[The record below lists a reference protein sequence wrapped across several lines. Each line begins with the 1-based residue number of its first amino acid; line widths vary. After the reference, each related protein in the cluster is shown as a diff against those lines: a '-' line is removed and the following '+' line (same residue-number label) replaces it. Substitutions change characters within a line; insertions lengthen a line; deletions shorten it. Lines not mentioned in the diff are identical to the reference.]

1 MRVEG
6 RSASSIVCPP
16 DVTLNCD
23 MDYTDENMIG
33 SASLYNICETETIS
47 VSFTPQL
54 NACGEGF
61 VIATYSIEGSSP
73 TNSCS
78 QRITMENQDD
88 AFDPS
93 GIRFPRNLPTSPTG
107 QISCTDD
114 ITYDAPTWTAGP
126 CDFIGYTE
134 EVDTFFIENGSGGN
148 NACFRILR
156 RFTVIDWCVYDET
169 NGEEGLYIGSQT
181 IKITDNEAPL
191 LMDCEPSIYDVDADC
206 VRASTVLT
214 NMAEDNGDCASD
226 WLKWQVFVDTWAD
239 GVVDYEYSSFLP
251 SNDSNINN
259 DTNGNGINDRY
270 LAPTSSGEEVA
281 VDVTE
286 VLESSMT
293 NHIVTWK
300 VTDGCGNVSS
310 CTTTFMVVDQKAPTP
325 YCINVYTALMADPD
339 GDGPLS
345 PMVELWAK
353 DFDKGAFDNCTEQED
368 LLFTFGDSFPVL
380 ALIDEAHYFKGEG
393 QLATEAEYLA
403 GNAQYWDP
411 VEQTAG
417 MVFDCDDRPSVNIE
431 IRVTDEK
438 GNSDT
443 CLIFLGII
451 DNQDGCDNA
460 GSKADIAGNI
470 STSTGEFVQGIEVIL
485 GALLPEYPRST
496 EVVDGTFAFS
506 DNDLF
511 IDYDVTAALNDNP
524 SNGVSTLDL
533 VLIQRHIVGLSELD
547 SPYKVIA
554 ADISNDEKLS
564 ALDIIELRKV
574 ILGVQDE
581 FNSVDSWRF
590 VDAAQE
596 FADVVSPWPVDY
608 SVDIDN
614 LESNINSANMVA
626 VKMGDVNDTYTSFTN
641 QSTDVRSGK
650 SVSLSVVDAELVS
663 NTVGIIE
670 ITNDEKVTTQ
680 GLQMSIEFNKV
691 TPITIESS
699 LAGFG
704 DANYSINGN
713 LVTISWSANTLKTV
727 DAGQVLFTIIC
738 NVESNIAISDVI
750 TISDRKLRSEVY
762 LGESHDINNVELVV
776 RDGNGSEVELT
787 SKVLLQNEPNPFTN
801 ETTISYYLKNM
812 ETSATIK
819 VMDVMG
825 KVIYS
830 QSVNANKGWNT
841 HSISQ
846 SDLAA
851 SGVYYYQ
858 LDAGNFSEIKSMI
871 LVK

>member
-1 MRVEG
+1 
-6 RSASSIVCPP
+6 
-16 DVTLNCD
+16 
-23 MDYTDENMIG
+23 
-33 SASLYNICETETIS
+33 
-47 VSFTPQL
+47 
-54 NACGEGF
+54 
-61 VIATYSIEGSSP
+61 
-73 TNSCS
+73 
-78 QRITMENQDD
+78 
-88 AFDPS
+88 
-93 GIRFPRNLPTSPTG
+93 
-107 QISCTDD
+107 
-114 ITYDAPTWTAGP
+114 
-126 CDFIGYTE
+126 
-134 EVDTFFIENGSGGN
+134 
-148 NACFRILR
+148 
-156 RFTVIDWCVYDET
+156 
-169 NGEEGLYIGSQT
+169 
-181 IKITDNEAPL
+181 KITDKEAPVL
-191 LMDCEPSIYDVDADC
+191 LACEDATYDVDADC

-214 NMAEDNGDCASD
+214 NTAEDNGDCASD

-286 VLESSMT
+286 VFESSMT
-293 NHIVTWK
+293 NHVVTWK

-380 ALIDEAHYFKGEG
+380 ELLNEAHYFKGEG

-431 IRVTDEK
+431 IRVTDAK

-470 STSTGEFVQGIEVIL
+470 STSTGEFVQGTEVRL

-524 SNGVSTLDL
+524 TNGVSTLDL

-596 FADVVSPWPVDY
+596 FADVLSPWPVDY

-641 QSTDVRSGK
+641 QSTDVRSGN

-691 TPITIESS
+691 SPITIESS

-704 DANYSINGN
+704 DVNYSINGN

-776 RDGNGSEVELT
+776 RDGNGLEVEFK

-801 ETTISYYLKNM
+801 ETTISYFLNNM

-825 KVIYS
+825 KVVYS
-830 QSVNANKGWNT
+830 QSVNTNKGWNT

>member
-1 MRVEG
+1 
-6 RSASSIVCPP
+6 
-16 DVTLNCD
+16 
-23 MDYTDENMIG
+23 
-33 SASLYNICETETIS
+33 
-47 VSFTPQL
+47 
-54 NACGEGF
+54 
-61 VIATYSIEGSSP
+61 
-73 TNSCS
+73 
-78 QRITMENQDD
+78 
-88 AFDPS
+88 
-93 GIRFPRNLPTSPTG
+93 
-107 QISCTDD
+107 
-114 ITYDAPTWTAGP
+114 
-126 CDFIGYTE
+126 
-134 EVDTFFIENGSGGN
+134 
-148 NACFRILR
+148 
-156 RFTVIDWCVYDET
+156 
-169 NGEEGLYIGSQT
+169 
-181 IKITDNEAPL
+181 
-191 LMDCEPSIYDVDADC
+191 
-206 VRASTVLT
+206 VR
-214 NMAEDNGDCASD
+214 
-226 WLKWQVFVDTWAD
+226 
-239 GVVDYEYSSFLP
+239 
-251 SNDSNINN
+251 
-259 DTNGNGINDRY
+259 
-270 LAPTSSGEEVA
+270 
-281 VDVTE
+281 
-286 VLESSMT
+286 
-293 NHIVTWK
+293 
-300 VTDGCGNVSS
+300 
-310 CTTTFMVVDQKAPTP
+310 
-325 YCINVYTALMADPD
+325 
-339 GDGPLS
+339 
-345 PMVELWAK
+345 
-353 DFDKGAFDNCTEQED
+353 
-368 LLFTFGDSFPVL
+368 
-380 ALIDEAHYFKGEG
+380 
-393 QLATEAEYLA
+393 
-403 GNAQYWDP
+403 
-411 VEQTAG
+411 
-417 MVFDCDDRPSVNIE
+417 
-431 IRVTDEK
+431 
-438 GNSDT
+438 
-443 CLIFLGII
+443 
-451 DNQDGCDNA
+451 
-460 GSKADIAGNI
+460 
-470 STSTGEFVQGIEVIL
+470 L

-524 SNGVSTLDL
+524 TNGVSTLDL

-596 FADVVSPWPVDY
+596 FADVLSPWPVDY

-614 LESNINSANMVA
+614 LESNIYSANMVA
-626 VKMGDVNDTYTSFTN
+626 VKMGDVNDTYASFTN
-641 QSTDVRSGK
+641 QSTDVRSGN

-762 LGESHDINNVELVV
+762 LGELHDINNVELVV
-776 RDGNGSEVELT
+776 RDGNGSEVEFT

-801 ETTISYYLKNM
+801 ETTISYFLNNM

-819 VMDVMG
+819 VIDVMG
-825 KVIYS
+825 KVVYS
-830 QSVNANKGWNT
+830 QSVNSNKGWNT